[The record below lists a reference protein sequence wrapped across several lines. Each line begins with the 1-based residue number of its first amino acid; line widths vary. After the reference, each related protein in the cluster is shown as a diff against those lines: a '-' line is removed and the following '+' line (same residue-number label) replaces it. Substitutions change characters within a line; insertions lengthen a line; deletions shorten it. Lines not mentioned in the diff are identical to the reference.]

1 MRGFTLRG
9 LEVLGGYGGD
19 MTEEELDSAGAL
31 AVDEDQEEQME
42 EMSIEE
48 RKERLKKAR
57 WNVFLYLGVAAI
69 LFGFALFPMP
79 FSADWDDFSTS
90 AEKDIGLVWGMP
102 VDGEDVFDVPMRL
115 TVTADNPPAQ
125 SAINIAVYVIEQ
137 DDCTDFTLS
146 EKMQQAKAGN
156 SHSYQY
162 QEADRRVLADGT
174 YDFEFNID
182 PGQYCLIAEYIDGN
196 GDKITSQ
203 GNALTVEGKLYPN
216 QFFGGIL
223 GLLCLALS
231 GFAFVGAQ
239 KHGAVLRGV
248 LEGENETTESKVLS
262 EASKARIAAG
272 PGGAPPTGPS
282 GPPGAPPSGPAGPP
296 GAPPAE
302 APTAEAPPAE
312 EAPAEAPAPEA
323 APAVDGAT
331 FEPAEN
337 GYFFRKFPDGTYDQ
351 TVYVQN
357 AEGEYVPHQG

>member
-1 MRGFTLRG
+1 MS
-9 LEVLGGYGGD
+9 
-19 MTEEELDSAGAL
+19 EEELDAAGAL
-31 AVDEDQEEQME
+31 AVDEDQDELME
-42 EMSIEE
+42 EMSIDE

-79 FSADWDDFSTS
+79 FSADYDEFSKS
-90 AEKDIGLVWGMP
+90 AEKDIGLVWGVP
-102 VDGEDVFDVPMRL
+102 VEGEDLFDVPMRL

-125 SAINIAVYVIEQ
+125 SAINIAVYVIQQ

-146 EKMQQAKAGN
+146 EKMQEAKGGD
-156 SHSYQY
+156 SHVYQY
-162 QEADRRVLADGT
+162 QEATRRVLADGT

-196 GDKITSQ
+196 GDKITTS
-203 GNALTVEGKLYPN
+203 GHSMSVEGKLYPN
-216 QFFGGIL
+216 QFFGGVL
-223 GLLCLALS
+223 GLLCLGLS
-231 GFAFVGAQ
+231 AFAFIGAQ
-239 KHGAVLRGV
+239 KHGAVLRKI

-282 GPPGAPPSGPAGPP
+282 GPPGAPSDVETGPSGPP

-302 APTAEAPPAE
+302 TPA
-312 EAPAEAPAPEA
+312 AGAPEA
-323 APAVDGAT
+323 AAPATDEGT
-331 FEPAEN
+331 YEPAEN
-337 GYFFRKFPDGTYDQ
+337 GYFFRKMPDGSYDQ

-357 AEGEYVPHQG
+357 DDGSYVPHEG

>member
-1 MRGFTLRG
+1 MS
-9 LEVLGGYGGD
+9 
-19 MTEEELDSAGAL
+19 EEELDAAGAL
-31 AVDEDQEEQME
+31 AVDEDQDELME
-42 EMSIEE
+42 EMSIDE

-79 FSADWDDFSTS
+79 FSADYDDFSKS
-90 AEKDIGLVWGMP
+90 AEKDIGLVWGVP
-102 VDGEDVFDVPMRL
+102 VEGEDLFDVPMRL

-125 SAINIAVYVIEQ
+125 SAINIAVYVIQQ

-146 EKMQQAKAGN
+146 EKMQEAKAGD
-156 SHSYQY
+156 SHDYQY
-162 QEADRRVLADGT
+162 QEATSRVLADGT

-196 GDKITSQ
+196 GDKITTS
-203 GNALTVEGKLYPN
+203 GHSLSVEGKLYPN
-216 QFFGGIL
+216 QFFGGVL
-223 GLLCLALS
+223 GLLCLGLS
-231 GFAFVGAQ
+231 AFAFIGAQ
-239 KHGAVLRGV
+239 KHGAVLRKI

-282 GPPGAPPSGPAGPP
+282 GPPGAPSDEETGPSGPP

-302 APTAEAPPAE
+302 APTAD
-312 EAPAEAPAPEA
+312 APEA
-323 APAVDGAT
+323 AAPSTDEGT
-331 FEPAEN
+331 YEPAEN
-337 GYFFRKFPDGTYDQ
+337 GYFFRKMPDGSYDQ

-357 AEGEYVPHQG
+357 ADGSYVPHEG

>member
-1 MRGFTLRG
+1 MS
-9 LEVLGGYGGD
+9 
-19 MTEEELDSAGAL
+19 EEELDAAGAL
-31 AVDEDQEEQME
+31 AVDEDQDELME

-48 RKERLKKAR
+48 RKERLKKTR
-57 WNVFLYLGVAAI
+57 WNVFLYLGIAAI

-90 AEKDIGLVWGMP
+90 AEKDIGLVWGLP
-102 VDGEDVFDVPMRL
+102 VDGEDLFDVPMRL
-115 TVTADNPPAQ
+115 TVTADNPPTQA
-125 SAINIAVYVIEQ
+125 AINIAVYVIEQ

-146 EKMQQAKAGN
+146 EKMQEAKGGD
-156 SHSYQY
+156 SHAYQY
-162 QEADRRVLADGT
+162 QEADSRVLAGGN

-196 GDKITSQ
+196 GDKITSS
-203 GNALTVEGKLYPN
+203 GSALNVEGKLYPN

-223 GLLCLALS
+223 GLLCLSLS
-231 GFAFVGAQ
+231 GFAFLGAQ
-239 KHGAVLRGV
+239 KHGTALRKI

-272 PGGAPPTGPS
+272 PGGAPPAGPT
-282 GPPGAPPSGPAGPP
+282 GPPGAPPAGKAGPAGPP

-302 APTAEAPPAE
+302 A
-312 EAPAEAPAPEA
+312 APAEAPEVEPAA
-323 APAVDGAT
+323 APSADEGT

-337 GYFFRKFPDGTYDQ
+337 GYFFRKLPDGSYDQ

-357 AEGEYVPHQG
+357 AEGAYVPYEG

>member
-1 MRGFTLRG
+1 
-9 LEVLGGYGGD
+9 
-19 MTEEELDSAGAL
+19 MTEEELDAAGAL
-31 AVDEDQEEQME
+31 AVDEDQDELME
-42 EMSIEE
+42 EMSIDE

-79 FSADWDDFSTS
+79 FSADYDDFSKS
-90 AEKDIGLVWGMP
+90 AEKDIGLVWGVP
-102 VDGEDVFDVPMRL
+102 VEGEDLFDVPMRL

-125 SAINIAVYVIEQ
+125 SAINIAVYVIQQ

-146 EKMQQAKAGN
+146 EKMQEAKAGD
-156 SHSYQY
+156 SHDYQY
-162 QEADRRVLADGT
+162 QEATSRVLADGT

-196 GDKITSQ
+196 GDKITTS
-203 GNALTVEGKLYPN
+203 GHSLSVEGKLYPN
-216 QFFGGIL
+216 QFFGGVL
-223 GLLCLALS
+223 GLLCLGLS
-231 GFAFVGAQ
+231 AFAFIGAQ
-239 KHGAVLRGV
+239 KHGAVLRKI

-282 GPPGAPPSGPAGPP
+282 GPPGAPSDEETGPSGPP

-302 APTAEAPPAE
+302 APTAD
-312 EAPAEAPAPEA
+312 APEA
-323 APAVDGAT
+323 AAPATDEGT
-331 FEPAEN
+331 YEPAEN
-337 GYFFRKFPDGTYDQ
+337 GYFFRKMPDGSYDQ

-357 AEGEYVPHQG
+357 DDGSYVPHEG

>member
-1 MRGFTLRG
+1 MS
-9 LEVLGGYGGD
+9 
-19 MTEEELDSAGAL
+19 EEELDAAGAL
-31 AVDEDQEEQME
+31 AVDEDQDELME
-42 EMSIEE
+42 EMSIDE

-79 FSADWDDFSTS
+79 FSAEYDDFSKS
-90 AEKDIGLVWGMP
+90 AEKDIGLVWGVP
-102 VDGEDVFDVPMRL
+102 VEGEDLFDVPMRL

-125 SAINIAVYVIEQ
+125 SAINIAVYVIQQ

-146 EKMQQAKAGN
+146 EKMQEAKGGD
-156 SHSYQY
+156 SHEYQY
-162 QEADRRVLADGT
+162 QEATSRVLADGT

-196 GDKITSQ
+196 GDKITTS
-203 GNALTVEGKLYPN
+203 GHSMSVEGKLYPN
-216 QFFGGIL
+216 QFFGGVL
-223 GLLCLALS
+223 GLLCLGLS
-231 GFAFVGAQ
+231 AFAFIGAQ
-239 KHGAVLRGV
+239 KHGAVLRKI

-282 GPPGAPPSGPAGPP
+282 GPPGAPSDEETGPSGPP

-302 APTAEAPPAE
+302 APAAD
-312 EAPAEAPAPEA
+312 APEA
-323 APAVDGAT
+323 TAPATDEGT
-331 FEPAEN
+331 YEPAEN
-337 GYFFRKFPDGTYDQ
+337 GYFFRKMPDGSYDQ

-357 AEGEYVPHQG
+357 DDGSYVPHEG